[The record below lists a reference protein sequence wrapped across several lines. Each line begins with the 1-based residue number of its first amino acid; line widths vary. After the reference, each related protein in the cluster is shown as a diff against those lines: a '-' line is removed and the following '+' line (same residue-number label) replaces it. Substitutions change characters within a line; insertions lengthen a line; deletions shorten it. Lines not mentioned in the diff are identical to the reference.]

1 MAVTYGF
8 YNSLNKDR
16 VYNAEQMSAIFDG
29 VITDGV
35 FESIGGKLIPTAGSG
50 MQVIVKP
57 GKCWFNST
65 WTVNDAELPLAISSA
80 DVSLPRIDAIVVEV
94 NSAVNTRMN
103 SIKVIKGIPSANP
116 VKPTLISNATQ
127 HQYALGY
134 VTIPANSTSISSGN
148 IENNVGKST
157 CPFVTSI
164 LQQTNI
170 DDLFNQW
177 EVQFQTWFQNVQSQL
192 SGNVAANLQAQIDA
206 IAQDGYGKNG
216 VVPTITISSGIQQLY
231 SGLDALLT
239 NMTAREDKR
248 FYISVAT
255 SDAWQYGGGSWIG
268 HLRKYSSES
277 SPAWDS
283 ATLYSYGKEKPV
295 LFLTRNGSTNTW
307 EVTEIAKSSDLGG
320 SFRIGDVR
328 QALPNMAAP
337 NSDWHECNGT
347 QFDQDTYPELA
358 AMCGDETTKMNMI
371 AKTSLQKILDD
382 LRPSFVADPKYW
394 GTEIHY
400 FPLLEKY
407 YGYTWCGQA
416 SLYGSNYEL
425 APQIDKCVIYD
436 PKTLTYTVH
445 NASYA
450 SDMRP
455 GYSNYNGMG
464 TLFKTTTYGL
474 TETLS
479 YNPSDKCFY
488 TDFSVGDYYDDDPT
502 PMVAYL
508 IFKARKSVDGYTW
521 QSIATVN
528 NSAIAAE
535 LMKLCDRGNL
545 SNYKARF
552 FTIGGKFLVTIQI
565 PRTKYGSYTAAD
577 FIYLFKFDAFSW
589 SSFSSFTLSS
599 AFNQI
604 QFPNYDNKYEA
615 YVYLV
620 RDATKKTEEVFLKGG
635 ENTGG
640 NSTKY
645 NIRWLLHIS
654 PTFQCTFIN
663 VPFAG
668 SYDVWIEPEKLAS
681 NQYQLRLKTDRTYN
695 SNRNSYL
702 IPAIASESAMIGSSC
717 TILNVPT
724 GSAQTYYEGPYYDQ
738 KMNIYFVIN
747 NGTVVWW
754 YPGNV
759 SAGGAHVDTL
769 FPSSINSLVTNPIVI
784 NGAARF
790 LTKTGIYQ
798 RAFNK
803 LICKKYPTISVSGL
817 KTFVRQHIS

>member
-35 FESIGGKLIPTAGSG
+35 FASIGGKLIPTAGSG

-103 SIKVIKGIPSANP
+103 SIKVITGIPSANP
-116 VKPTLISNATQ
+116 IKPTLISNATQ

-134 VTIPANSTSISSGN
+134 VTIPANSTSISGGN

-206 IAQDGYGKNG
+206 IVQDGYGKNG
-216 VVPTITISSGIQQLY
+216 VVSVITMDSSIQQLY

-239 NMTAREDKR
+239 NMNADEEKRIRVNVTANGVWP
-248 FYISVAT
+248 YN
-255 SDAWQYGGGSWIG
+255 GGTWDGY
-268 HLRKYSSES
+268 LRKHGTKGNPDWQSV
-277 SPAWDS
+277 
-283 ATLYSYGKEKPV
+283 TLYSYWNQAPV
-295 LFLTRNGSTNTW
+295 LFLTRDGDTNTW
-307 EVTEIAKSSDLGG
+307 RIQEFVKKSELGG
-320 SFRIGDVR
+320 GFRIGDVR
-328 QALPNMAAP
+328 QGLPNMGAP
-337 NSDWHECNGT
+337 NSDWHECDGT
-347 QFDQDTYPELA
+347 QFDQDTYPQLA
-358 AMCGDETTKMNMI
+358 QMCSDETTKMNMI
-371 AKTSLQKILDD
+371 AQTSLQKILDD
-382 LRPSFVADPKYW
+382 LRPSFITDPKYW

-400 FPLLEKY
+400 FPILEKY
-407 YGYTWCGQA
+407 YGYTWCGNA

-425 APQIDKCVIYD
+425 ASQIDKCVIYD

-445 NASYA
+445 NASYT
-450 SDMRP
+450 SDMRTS
-455 GYSNYNGMG
+455 YSNYDGMG

-474 TETLS
+474 TERLS

-502 PMVAYL
+502 PTVAYL
-508 IFKARKSVDGYTW
+508 IFKARKSTDGYTW
-521 QSIATVN
+521 QSITTVN

-565 PRTKYGSYTAAD
+565 PRTSYGSNTTAD
-577 FIYLFKFDAFSW
+577 FIYLFKFDAFS
-589 SSFSSFTLSS
+589 SSYFGSFTLSS

-604 QFPNYDNKYEA
+604 QFPSYDNKYEA
-615 YVYLV
+615 YVYPV
-620 RDATKKTEEVFLKGG
+620 RDAFKKTEEVFLKGG

-640 NSTKY
+640 SSTKY
-645 NIRWLLHIS
+645 NIRWLLRIS

-663 VPFAG
+663 APFAG

-681 NQYQLRLKTDRTYN
+681 NQYQLRLKTNPTFD
-695 SNRNSYL
+695 SNRNSYF
-702 IPAIASESAMIGSSC
+702 IPAIASESQMIGSNC
-717 TILNVPT
+717 TILNLPT
-724 GSAQTYYEGPYYDQ
+724 SSTQTYYEGPYYDQ

-747 NGTVVWW
+747 KGTVVWW
-754 YPGNV
+754 YPSNV
-759 SAGGAHVDTL
+759 SAGGAHVDAL
-769 FPSSINSLVTNPIVI
+769 LPSNVDALVTNPIVI

-790 LTKTGIYQ
+790 LAKNGIYQ

-817 KTFVRQHIS
+817 KTFVRQRIS